1 MEMTGAHP
9 GGVVGEHRE
18 EMGRVGNRWSLAR
31 RRILFFPFIFFQVR
45 SVQISGHVCRMRRR
59 NGKGRD

>member
-9 GGVVGEHRE
+9 GGVVGEHRK
-18 EMGRVGNRWSLAR
+18 EMGRVGNRWFLEEEGIFVFFLFSFKLEVFRFLAM
-31 RRILFFPFIFFQVR
+31 
-45 SVQISGHVCRMRRR
+45 CRMRRR